1 MDKNIL
7 LGLFHLQS
15 DGSWGNEAGTVSLDK
30 AGTLTSN
37 AIDMSQTSGIIRVQA
52 KHTDTG
58 APTLTIEVSES
69 VDGETFVTNGTPL
82 VSGLAKDTTA
92 LYDFDAKA
100 SQKIK
105 IIVTEDDV
113 ATTEVT
119 LSISTR

>member
-15 DGSWGNEAGTVSLDK
+15 DGSWADEAGTVSLDK

-37 AIDMSQTSGIIRVQA
+37 AIDMSQTSGNFRVQA
-52 KHTDTG
+52 KHTGTG
-58 APTLTIEVSES
+58 APTLKIEVAES
-69 VDGETFVTNGTPL
+69 VDGLTYVTNGTPL
-82 VSGLAKDTTA
+82 VADLAKDTPA

-105 IIVTEDDV
+105 IIVTENDV
-113 ATTEVT
+113 AATEVT

>member
-1 MDKNIL
+1 MDKNIQ

-15 DGSWGNEAGTVSLDK
+15 DGSWADEAGTVSLAKD
-30 AGTLTSN
+30 GTLTSN
-37 AIDMSQTSGIIRVQA
+37 AIDMGQTSGIVRVQA
-52 KHTDTG
+52 KHTGTG
-58 APTLTIEVSES
+58 APTITIEVSES
-69 VDGETFVTNGTPL
+69 VDGETYVTNATPL
-82 VSGLAKDTTA
+82 VSNLAKDTTA

-113 ATTEVT
+113 AATAVT